1 MSLWYTTCSNYP
13 TESSPYDEMLFVAWL
28 VIHVDVALG
37 EFSCVCVCFPYSK
50 KKSKRWVGGGGDA
63 AFSSSGNL
71 YTLLG
76 SSRLLPWQLPVNI
89 PAEFS
94 HRRGESA
101 TFSLQTNRLDIPAE
115 NKGAEPQHLH
125 LCRSCWFIVSK

>member
-1 MSLWYTTCSNYP
+1 M
-13 TESSPYDEMLFVAWL
+13 
-28 VIHVDVALG
+28 
-37 EFSCVCVCFPYSK
+37 CVCVFLTV
-50 KKSKRWVGGGGDA
+50 KRKARDGLGGPGDA